1 MVALLAGLLQRSQAA
16 VVLSST
22 WRVHERLRQ
31 KFQQALFLA
40 GANPPMEGTPVRNW
54 DTWGQARGADAVLE
68 RCGEI
73 EARTSILVLCK
84 RPQPTSRAPFPRDPA
99 RSRLPADAGLR
110 RRRGSPRTKIA
121 SSRGLRWTTFPSA
134 PSVPPSST
142 VRALAESHAPTFISA
157 NREPRTETRT
167 RSLGSGLGWAPSL
180 GSMPEQAR
188 TRSRP
193 LVRTVLT
200 LARSLARRVV
210 TLAAAA
216 GRHAQTDAEQGL
228 TEGGVLAALE
238 ALSRPVVAG

>member
-1 MVALLAGLLQRSQAA
+1 MVALLVGLLQRSQAA

-99 RSRLPADAGLR
+99 RSRLPTDAGLR

-121 SSRGLRWTTFPSA
+121 SSRGLRWTTSPSA
-134 PSVPPSST
+134 PFVHPSST

-157 NREPRTETRT
+157 KRELKPEPGRWVRVW
-167 RSLGSGLGWAPSL
+167 GGLPSL

-188 TRSRP
+188 TRAHP
-193 LVRTVLT
+193 LVRTVST

-216 GRHAQTDAEQGL
+216 GRHVQTDAEQGL

-238 ALSRPVVAG
+238 ALSRPVAG